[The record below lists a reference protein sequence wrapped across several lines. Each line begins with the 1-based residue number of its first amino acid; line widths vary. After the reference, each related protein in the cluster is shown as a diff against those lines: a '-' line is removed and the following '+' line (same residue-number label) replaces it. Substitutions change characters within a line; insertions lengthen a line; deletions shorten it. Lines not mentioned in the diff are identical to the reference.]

1 MKWSVLYKITRVK
14 EKGLL
19 TIIAVRYLA
28 LHSTTCYGTSMSDE
42 KQEYNVENAK
52 SQMRKGFLEFPI
64 LLIIG
69 AKPTYA
75 PDILKQLKNANLL
88 VVEGTLYPL
97 LSRLKR
103 SGLVEYEWQESK
115 SGPPRKMYTITIQG
129 KEVLQ
134 QLETSWR
141 SLDTSVN
148 TLINHYEKS
157 N

>member
-1 MKWSVLYKITRVK
+1 
-14 EKGLL
+14 
-19 TIIAVRYLA
+19 
-28 LHSTTCYGTSMSDE
+28 MSDE

>member
-1 MKWSVLYKITRVK
+1 
-14 EKGLL
+14 
-19 TIIAVRYLA
+19 
-28 LHSTTCYGTSMSDE
+28 MSDE
-42 KQEYNVENAK
+42 TQKYNIENAK
-52 SQMRKGFLEFPI
+52 SQMRKGFIEFPV

-103 SGLVEYEWQESK
+103 LGLVEYEWQESK
-115 SGPPRKMYTITIQG
+115 SGPPRKMYTITTDG

-134 QLETSWR
+134 QLEASWR

>member
-1 MKWSVLYKITRVK
+1 
-14 EKGLL
+14 
-19 TIIAVRYLA
+19 
-28 LHSTTCYGTSMSDE
+28 MSDSDVT
-42 KQEYNVENAK
+42 YNVENAK

-75 PDILKQLKNANLL
+75 PDILKQLKGANLL

-103 SGLVEYEWQESK
+103 DGLVTYEWQESK
-115 SGPPRKMYTITIQG
+115 SGPPRKMYTITAEG
-129 KEVLQ
+129 TTVLQ
-134 QLETSWR
+134 KLEESWR
-141 SLDTSVN
+141 AIDASVT
-148 TLINHYEKS
+148 TLIKQYEKS

>member
-1 MKWSVLYKITRVK
+1 
-14 EKGLL
+14 
-19 TIIAVRYLA
+19 
-28 LHSTTCYGTSMSDE
+28 MSDE

-52 SQMRKGFLEFPI
+52 SQMRKGFLEFPV

-69 AKPTYA
+69 AQATYA
-75 PDILKQLKNANLL
+75 PDILKQLKGANVL

-103 SGLVEYEWQESK
+103 SGLVEYEWQESR
-115 SGPPRKMYTITIQG
+115 SGPPRKMYTITAAG
-129 KEVLQ
+129 KEILQ
-134 QLETSWR
+134 QLETSWT
-141 SLDTSVN
+141 SLNTSVN

>member
-1 MKWSVLYKITRVK
+1 
-14 EKGLL
+14 
-19 TIIAVRYLA
+19 
-28 LHSTTCYGTSMSDE
+28 MSEE

-52 SQMRKGFLEFPI
+52 SQMRKGFIEFPV

-69 AKPTYA
+69 ASPTYA
-75 PDILKQLKNANLL
+75 PDILKQLKGANLL

-103 SGLVEYEWQESK
+103 LDLVEYQWQESK
-115 SGPPRKMYTITIQG
+115 SGPPRKIYTITQQG

-134 QLETSWR
+134 QLETSWK
-141 SLDTSVN
+141 SLDSSVN

>member
-1 MKWSVLYKITRVK
+1 LQCKVLYAMIQIMNEAT
-14 EKGLL
+14 
-19 TIIAVRYLA
+19 
-28 LHSTTCYGTSMSDE
+28 
-42 KQEYNVENAK
+42 QEYNVENTK
-52 SQMRKGFLEFPI
+52 SQMRKGFLEFPV

-103 SGLVEYEWQESK
+103 SSLVEYEWQESR
-115 SGPPRKMYTITIQG
+115 SGPPRKMYTITTQG

-134 QLETSWR
+134 QLETSWK

-148 TLINHYEKS
+148 SLINHYEKS

>member
-1 MKWSVLYKITRVK
+1 
-14 EKGLL
+14 
-19 TIIAVRYLA
+19 
-28 LHSTTCYGTSMSDE
+28 
-42 KQEYNVENAK
+42 
-52 SQMRKGFLEFPI
+52 MRKGFLEFPV

-69 AKPTYA
+69 AKATYA

-97 LSRLKR
+97 LTRLKS

-115 SGPPRKMYTITIQG
+115 SGPPRKMYTITELG
-129 KEVLQ
+129 KEALH
-134 QLETSWR
+134 QLETSWK

-148 TLINHYEKS
+148 TLIKQYEKS